1 MRRAG
6 LVIGLAIGLA
16 GQGARAEQPRTTAA
30 AIEVDRDATPAG
42 RVGFGF
48 DGGEAV
54 DAWGASI
61 ALGWIERPIEL
72 GAGAFAAGSAA
83 TQPVRRRETVT
94 LGGAIAL
101 GDSVVL
107 DAAIRGSHQVGD
119 RLRAAGEPAGLARTV
134 LHDLR
139 IGARIR
145 VAGNR
150 DRAALLRA
158 DLTLP
163 SGNASQFAGDARWTA
178 AWRLIGRLT
187 VPRAIVLAGNVGIRL
202 HGAEVQ
208 VGDQLVGDELFATAG
223 AAVPVAA
230 LGLDAPIALTGE
242 LYGALGD
249 HVGKLAAPSPLEA
262 RLGAIVQALPALAI
276 GVHVGAGLV
285 DEIGAPRLRAVL
297 EIAWTPRVE
306 HPATAAPA
314 PAPDEPDD
322 DADPP

>member
-1 MRRAG
+1 MTRAA
-6 LVIGLAIGLA
+6 LAIVVGLGVA
-16 GQGARAEQPRTTAA
+16 GQGAYAEQPRTTAA

-48 DGGEAV
+48 DGGEAI
-54 DAWGASI
+54 DAWGVSL
-61 ALGWIERPIEL
+61 ALGWLERPIEL
-72 GAGAFAAGSAA
+72 GAGAFGAGSPE

-94 LGGAIAL
+94 VGGAIAF
-101 GDSVVL
+101 GDSVVF

-119 RLRAAGEPAGLARTV
+119 RLRAAGEPAGLQRGV

-163 SGNASQFAGDARWTA
+163 SGNAGQFAGDARWTA

-187 VPRAIVLAGNVGIRL
+187 VARAVVVAGNVGLRL

-208 VGDQLVGDELFATAG
+208 VGDHLVGDELFATAG
-223 AAVPVAA
+223 VAVPLAA
-230 LGLDAPIALTGE
+230 FGVEAPVALTGE
-242 LYGALGD
+242 LSGALGD
-249 HVGKLAAPSPLEA
+249 HVGKLSAPSPIEA
-262 RLGAIVQALPALAI
+262 RVGAIIQALPALAI

-297 EIAWTPRVE
+297 EVAWTPRVE
-306 HPATAAPA
+306 RAATAT

-322 DADPP
+322 DADSP

>member
-6 LVIGLAIGLA
+6 LAIVLGLAAA
-16 GQGARAEQPRTTAA
+16 GQGAHAEQPRTTPA
-30 AIEVDRDATPAG
+30 AIEVDRDTTPAG

-48 DGGEAV
+48 DGGESV
-54 DAWGASI
+54 DAWGVSL
-61 ALGWIERPIEL
+61 ALGWLERPIEL
-72 GAGAFAAGSAA
+72 GAGAFAAGSPQ

-94 LGGAIAL
+94 LGGALAL

-119 RLRAAGEPAGLARTV
+119 RLRADGEPAGLARAV
-134 LHDLR
+134 FHDVR
-139 IGARIR
+139 FGARIR

-163 SGNASQFAGDARWTA
+163 SGNGSQFAGDARWTA

-187 VPRAIVLAGNVGIRL
+187 VSRAIVVAGNVGIRL

-208 VGDQLVGDELFATAG
+208 VGDHLVGDELFAAAG
-223 AAVPVAA
+223 VAVPIAA
-230 LGLDAPIALTGE
+230 LGLDAPVALTGE
-242 LYGALGD
+242 LAGALGD
-249 HVGKLAAPSPLEA
+249 HVGKLAAPSPIEA
-262 RLGAIVQALPALAI
+262 RLGAIIQALPALAI

-297 EIAWTPRVE
+297 ELAWTPRVE
-306 HPATAAPA
+306 RAATAAP
-314 PAPDEPDD
+314 PPDEPDD
-322 DADPP
+322 DTDPP